1 MNKINY
7 MLEKCGTWEKDLLI
21 LTGLYLVHLTIQFQV
36 IVYEN
41 KEAIITSLNQFLG
54 V

>member
-1 MNKINY
+1 MSKINY

-21 LTGLYLVHLTIQFQV
+21 LTSLYLVHLI
-36 IVYEN
+36 IYEN
-41 KEAIITSLNQFLG
+41 KDIIITSLNQFLG